1 MKFST
6 TGDPQELQN
15 TGFGDYTMMG
25 YTFEFVDKFGNK
37 YFITDGVEL
46 CAFELGT
53 DVILRFKVKWNQN
66 MGILKDDKWGGK
78 AKVAIYGKT
87 PSDFVYKVANADGY
101 FEIKLNG
108 DQEFLYRRDLR
119 NISEGEKKI
128 TKFCIT

>member
-1 MKFST
+1 
-6 TGDPQELQN
+6 
-15 TGFGDYTMMG
+15 MG

-46 CAFELGT
+46 CAFELET

-87 PSDFVYKVANADGY
+87 PSDFVYKVANASCNILGGCSDGY

-108 DQEFLYRRDLR
+108 DQELPT
-119 NISEGEKKI
+119 SEGEKKI